1 MADNT
6 LPGDELPV
14 ASESVLPP
22 LEESKPSLGPTV
34 VAVLRPIASLKIA
47 VSLFAMAI
55 FLVLA
60 GTLAQVHKD
69 IWEVVR
75 DYFRTPIAWIEWRV
89 FFPKSFLMGTWLEGM
104 SDIEPGRGFPFPG
117 GWLIGTAMTINL
129 LAAHAIR
136 FKVQAKGH
144 RLTSGLA
151 VIAIGAALTT
161 AVILWGS
168 MQSGRENQ
176 LLQEWPSLR
185 ILWQLA
191 QGLVAGCVLLGGCV
205 MVFRRRAGV
214 VLLHVGVLLI
224 MYNELLV
231 GVSSIEGQMSIREGD
246 TVDYEHDI
254 RAIELAVVDTSPKD
268 HNQVTIVPLTEE
280 GVGTR
285 FLNRKGDDRVIG
297 HPDLPF
303 TIEIEK
309 HLKNSQPPHNRPQP
323 DTRYEG
329 AGRFVEIDETRAGTG
344 TDTGGQVDVATIE
357 VVLRTA
363 DGDGANSEQKKIG
376 RYIFS
381 QHLKSQSIQ
390 IDGKTYEVTLRFKRT
405 YVPYSLHLADVRFD
419 KYIGTQ
425 TASNYSSDVRLV
437 AFDGS
442 VNRKVHIW
450 MNNPLRF
457 DGKTFY
463 QSSVNRG
470 EDGVEQTGLQVVTN
484 TGWMIPYVACMIVG
498 IGMFYQFS
506 LAVIRFQKRRN
517 RQTIAPATVNP
528 PLKAPAVAELVKA
541 IHSKQPSDAS
551 PDPSPENAAA
561 SDIDAT
567 GPPTRSWYQQP
578 GNLVPLAVLLV
589 PIAWILSAAQ
599 PPGTISN
606 LPDIHAF
613 GRLPVVF
620 EGRVKPYDT
629 LARNSL
635 RVISGRNSYRDEQ
648 GRSQPAIRWLLDE
661 ITQSVDAGE
670 HKVFRIESLDVLAV
684 LELERRSGFR
694 YSFNEIQKHVQPNQ
708 GEASEYTQQLQKAMD
723 TPAEEMSQYQ
733 RKLRELHNR
742 LQHFYSLRAAHVL
755 LDTGPD
761 TNISVSAETLEN
773 ILRLRSLTSEGV
785 NLPLAVPS
793 AEHQWQSLALESLRA
808 WTRQAAL
815 QWKVDSPGAVAQELV
830 RRFAETRNPGFENLV
845 EERALDTIVLQAQ
858 RQGLPG
864 TPAELRMSIRVQM
877 AKLDDKERDRLIG
890 RIRDQE
896 VGRLAQNVASV
907 MVPII
912 GPQGLSNETPEA
924 YRRLSTI
931 FSAWETGENGTF
943 DAEVDKLTQSYAT
956 NAPKDYQGWRA
967 QFEHHFNNFEPF
979 YLSIIFYVLVFLL
992 VALSWLTKPEWFNRA
1007 AVWLVYLT
1015 FALHT
1020 YGLVSRIIISGRPP
1034 VTNLYSSAVFIG
1046 WAAVLAGIIIER
1058 VHRMGIGNVI
1068 ASAAGFGT
1076 LLIAQNLAGDGDTF
1090 TVLVAV
1096 LDTQFWL
1103 ATHVVCITEG
1113 YTSTYVA
1120 GLLGIV
1126 YILRGVCTPS
1136 LTDSVAKNLARAIYG
1151 TTCTAMFFSFVG
1163 TVLGGLWA
1171 DDSWGRFWGWDP
1183 KENGALI
1190 IVLWN
1195 ALVLHA
1201 RWGGMIKDRGLAV
1214 LAVLGNIT
1222 VSWSWFGV
1230 NELGVGLHSYGFT
1243 EGVMLALGIFCLS
1256 QLAIAAAGCLPK
1268 RLWWSH
1274 AAAARQ
1280 RDKTA

>member
-1 MADNT
+1 MENNPQPSD
-6 LPGDELPV
+6 LSL
-14 ASESVLPP
+14 ESVEITAVPDDVSVP
-22 LEESKPSLGPTV
+22 ALGPTV
-34 VAVLRPIASLKIA
+34 VAILRPIASLKIA

-60 GTLAQVHKD
+60 GTLAQVNKD

-75 DYFRTPIAWIEWRV
+75 DYFRTPVAWIEWRV

-104 SDIEPGRGFPFPG
+104 TNIEKGKGFPFPG
-117 GWLIGTAMTINL
+117 GWLIGGAMTINL
-129 LAAHAIR
+129 IAAHAIR
-136 FKVQAKGH
+136 FKIQAKGH

-151 VIAIGAALTT
+151 VIGIGAALTA
-161 AVILWGS
+161 AVIVWGS
-168 MQSGRENQ
+168 MQSGQENQ

-191 QGLVAGCVLLGGCV
+191 QGLVSGGVLLCGCV

-214 VLLHVGVLLI
+214 VVLHLGVLLI

-231 GVSSIEGQMSIREGD
+231 GVSAIEGQMSIREGD
-246 TVDYEHDI
+246 TVDFEHDI
-254 RAIELAVVDTSPKD
+254 RAIELSVVDTSPKD
-268 HNQVTIVPLTEE
+268 HNQVTVVPLTEE
-280 GVGTR
+280 GVATR
-285 FLNRKGDDRVIG
+285 FLDRSDGDRVIE

-309 HLKNSQPPHNRPQP
+309 HFKNSIPPHNRRRP
-323 DTRYEG
+323 DTRFEG
-329 AGRFVEIDETRAGTG
+329 AGRFVEIDEARAGTG
-344 TDTGGQVDVATIE
+344 TDVGGEIDIATVE
-357 VVLRTA
+357 AVLRI
-363 DGDGANSEQKKIG
+363 GNKKIG

-381 QHLKSQSIQ
+381 QHLKSQSIEV
-390 IDGKTYEVTLRFKRT
+390 DGKSYDVTLRFKRT

-425 TASNYSSDVRLV
+425 TASNYSSDIRLV

-442 VNRKVHIW
+442 VDRKVHIW

-470 EDGVEQTGLQVVTN
+470 EDGIEQTGLQVVTN

-506 LAVIRFQKRRN
+506 VAVVRFQKRRN
-517 RQTIAPATVNP
+517 RGVISTP
-528 PLKAPAVAELVKA
+528 PVDSPPKAPAVAELA
-541 IHSKQPSDAS
+541 AAQSALAS
-551 PDPSPENAAA
+551 RPDPPQPVAVLPELPPQSP
-561 SDIDAT
+561 
-567 GPPTRSWYQQP
+567 PWYQQAR
-578 GNLVPLAVLLV
+578 NLVPLSVLLLPV
-589 PIAWILSAAQ
+589 VWILWAAR
-599 PPGTISN
+599 PPSTSPD

-613 GRLPVVF
+613 GQLPVVF
-620 EGRVKPYDT
+620 EGRVKPFDT

-635 RVISGRNSYRDEQ
+635 RVISGRNTYRDEH
-648 GRSQPAIRWLLDE
+648 GKPQPAIRWLLDE
-661 ITQSVDAGE
+661 ISQSADSGE

-684 LELERRSGFR
+684 LGLERRKGFR
-694 YSFNEIQKHVQPNQ
+694 FSYSEFEEHVHPRP
-708 GEASEYTQQLQKAMD
+708 GKTSEYRKQLAKAME
-723 TPAEEMSQYQ
+723 TPPEQMTQYQ

-742 LQHFYSLRAAHVL
+742 LQHYLSLRAAHTL
-755 LDTGPD
+755 LEPGTDVSLER
-761 TNISVSAETLEN
+761 ISW
-773 ILRLRSLTSEGV
+773 ILRLRSLTNEGA

-793 AEHQWQSLALESLRA
+793 AERQWQTLALESLRA
-808 WTRQAAL
+808 WSRVAAAE
-815 QWKVDSPGAVAQELV
+815 WKVDSPGALATELV
-830 RRFAETRNPGFENLV
+830 RRFGESRDPTFEDIV
-845 EERALDTIVLQAQ
+845 EERALDTIVIQAQ

-864 TPAELRMSIRVQM
+864 TPAELRMTIRTQM
-877 AKLDDKERDRLIG
+877 AQLSDSERERLIG
-890 RIRDQE
+890 RIRQQELDQ
-896 VGRLAQNVASV
+896 LAQKVAAV
-907 MVPII
+907 MVPIV
-912 GPQGLSNETPEA
+912 GPQGLSTETPVGFQ
-924 YRRLSTI
+924 RLLTI
-931 FSAWETGENGTF
+931 LAAWETGESSTF
-943 DAEVDKLTQSYAT
+943 NLEVKQLSESYDST
-956 NAPKDYQGWRA
+956 APKDYQGWKSR
-967 QFEHHFNNFEPF
+967 FEHHFNNFEPF
-979 YLSIIFYVLVFLL
+979 YLSIIFYTLVFLL
-992 VALSWLTKPEWFNRA
+992 VALSWLIKPEWFNRA
-1007 AVWLVYLT
+1007 ALWLVYLT

-1058 VHRMGIGNVI
+1058 VYRMGIGNVI
-1068 ASAAGFGT
+1068 ASAAGFAT

-1120 GLLGIV
+1120 GLLGMV
-1126 YILRGVCTPS
+1126 YIMRGVCTPS
-1136 LTDSVAKNLARAIYG
+1136 FSDSFGKNLARAIYG

-1201 RWGGMIKDRGLAV
+1201 RWDGMIKDRGLAV

-1243 EGVMLALGIFCLS
+1243 EGVMLALGLFCIT
-1256 QLAIAAAGCLPK
+1256 QLAIAGAGCLPR

-1274 AAAARQ
+1274 RAAIKRADTES
-1280 RDKTA
+1280 DKTSAA